1 MIIGISQLRVVCI
14 IGCNPDE
21 RLNPQTL
28 FVDLRMTIDDPSKDQ
43 LDHTIDYVLVSQAI
57 EKILVEGKFQLLEI
71 ASQSI
76 LEKLFIQF
84 PLPHVLKLWIRI
96 EKPLAYPDAKY
107 CYVEHERSR
116 V

>member
-1 MIIGISQLRVVCI
+1 MIIGISRLRVVCI
-14 IGCNPDE
+14 IGCNLDE
-21 RLNPQTL
+21 RLDPQTL

-57 EKILVEGKFQLLEI
+57 EKILVESKFQLLEI

-76 LEKLFIQF
+76 LEKLFMQF
-84 PLPHVLKLWIRI
+84 PHVLKLWIRI